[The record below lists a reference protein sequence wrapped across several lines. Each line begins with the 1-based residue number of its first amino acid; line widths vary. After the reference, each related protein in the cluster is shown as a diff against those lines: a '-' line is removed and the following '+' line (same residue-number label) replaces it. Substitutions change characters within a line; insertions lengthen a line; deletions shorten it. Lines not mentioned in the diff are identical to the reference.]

1 MLGIFRRRKPPERV
15 TTGFRWYDE
24 RIFAN
29 AETASYRAVMGKGC
43 YGISIRKA
51 GYFAWET
58 ASLNRSFDDFV
69 LEAEIGIDAANRHSA
84 AGFMLRYIDQE
95 NFYVFL
101 VSNKGM
107 YRFDLLFN
115 NHPIPLIEWT
125 PLPEASRENGQPVSE
140 SFELKAIVH
149 GTHFS
154 FYADDEWIGEIENES
169 LGSGAVGLAGQN
181 FNEADTAGFRFGSFR
196 LESRPLAV
204 EREYT
209 RWVHFIP
216 HPPAS
221 RLSLAETFFTSG
233 SFSAAAVQLRRALKG
248 RSGTAR
254 EHFLL
259 AECYMRLS
267 MHDTALVHIEE
278 TLSREPE
285 NREALLDKANLLY
298 LTNVLQARD
307 FVRAC
312 ITAGTLEPSPVLW
325 TILGNS
331 EYSLG
336 NWIKSA
342 EAYARAV
349 EIQPDAPLT
358 LKNAA
363 RSLEMAGQ
371 KAEALAMYLRAARF
385 LFREDAYNELSL
397 IMSRIFVL
405 DPLNAEAQGM
415 EAKMLYSE
423 GKRDEALERL
433 SKLVDAGSPDSAIH
447 YLKGVILSEKGDRE
461 AALRLFQKAA
471 EMEPEFALYQFRLA
485 ETRHL
490 LGMDPSEALAR
501 ACALDPED
509 PWINNLRGL
518 LALEAG
524 ETEKAA
530 AALAAALS
538 KAPGEIDILLN
549 LSEAYAR
556 SGESEKAMKLLNGGS
571 RAEAEEARLANARGN
586 ILVNRGDFGGAVAE
600 YEKAIHMDAGNPVYK
615 ENCASACLE
624 VDMVHRAEELLSILQ
639 KSAPSVSVYNL
650 LGTTAVRKGEY
661 QRAELSYTAGL
672 VLEPANPEISAS
684 LAMLHLERGRY
695 PMAKELL
702 EEVLDKHPGHAGTVA
717 LVERLRAR
725 YEIQLACSMCGRKWW
740 VPRDLP
746 LQPPLTVKGELPVE
760 APAGRCPKCGKLYCI
775 SCASASLVDMR
786 FHCVDCAEPLKLSD
800 NGLRYL
806 VNGYVEGRNTLL
818 STS

>member
-1 MLGIFRRRKPPERV
+1 MFGFFRRRKPLERV

-24 RIFAN
+24 RIFSD
-29 AETASYRAVMGKGC
+29 AETASYRAAARKGC
-43 YGISIRKA
+43 YRLSIRKA

-69 LEAEIGIDAANRHSA
+69 LEAEIGIGAANGHSA
-84 AGFMLRYIDQE
+84 AGFMLRYIDEE

-101 VSNKGM
+101 VSSKGM

-125 PLPEASRENGQPVSE
+125 PLPDASRENGQPVWE
-140 SFELKAIVH
+140 RFDLKAIVH
-149 GTHFS
+149 GAHFS
-154 FYADDEWIGEIENES
+154 FYADEEWIGEIEDES

-181 FNEADTAGFRFGSFR
+181 FNERETAEFEFGSFR

-221 RLSLAETFFTSG
+221 RLALAQTLFASE

-267 MHDTALVHIEE
+267 MHDTALAHIEE
-278 TLSREPE
+278 ALSREPG

-312 ITAGTLEPSPVLW
+312 MTAGTLEPSPALW
-325 TILGNS
+325 NILGNS

-336 NWIKSA
+336 NWTKSA
-342 EAYARAV
+342 EAYAHAV
-349 EIQPDAPLT
+349 EMQPDAPLS
-358 LKNAA
+358 LKNAG

-371 KAEALAMYLRAARF
+371 KTEALDMYLRAARL
-385 LFREDAYNELSL
+385 LFREEAYNELSL
-397 IMSRIFVL
+397 ILPRILAL
-405 DPLNAEAQGM
+405 DPLNPEAQGM
-415 EAKMLYSE
+415 EAKMLYSD

-433 SKLVDAGSPDSAIH
+433 SKLSDSGSPDSAVH
-447 YLKGVILSEKGDRE
+447 YLRGVILSEKGDRAE
-461 AALRLFQKAA
+461 ALNWFQKAA

-490 LGMDPSEALAR
+490 LGMDPEEALAR
-501 ACALDPED
+501 AYALDPED

-524 ETEKAA
+524 ETEKAL
-530 AALAAALS
+530 AALEKAYS

-549 LSEAYAR
+549 LSESRAR
-556 SGESEKAMKLLNGGS
+556 SGDGAKAMELLNGGS
-571 RAEAEEARLANARGN
+571 RPDPEEARLANARGN
-586 ILVNRGDFGGAVAE
+586 ILVKRRDFGGAVAE
-600 YEKAIHMDAGNPVYK
+600 YEKAVRLDSGNPVYK

-639 KSAPSVSVYNL
+639 QSAPSVSVYNL

-661 QRAELSYTAGL
+661 QRAELAYAAGL

-695 PMAKELL
+695 PMARELL
-702 EEVLDKHPGHAGTVA
+702 EEVLARHPGHAGTVA

-725 YEIQLACSMCGRKWW
+725 YEIQLDCSVCGRKWW
-740 VPRDLP
+740 VPKDLP
-746 LQPPLTVKGELPVE
+746 LQAPLTVKGELPGE

-775 SCASASLVDMR
+775 SCASARLIDMR
-786 FHCVDCAEPLKLSD
+786 FHCADCAEPLKLSD

-806 VNGYVEGRNTLL
+806 VSGYVEGRNTLP
-818 STS
+818 SSS